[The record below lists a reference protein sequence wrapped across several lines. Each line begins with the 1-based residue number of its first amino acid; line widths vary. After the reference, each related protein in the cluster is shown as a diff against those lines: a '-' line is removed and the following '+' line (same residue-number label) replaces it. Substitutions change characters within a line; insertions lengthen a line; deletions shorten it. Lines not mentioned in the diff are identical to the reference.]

1 MFFYLR
7 RTVVKGTRTLAS
19 RAVGFLAIAFALG
32 AEASVSQVS
41 VGDYHTCA
49 VLSDGSARCW
59 GMNVDSN
66 TLFGTLGDG
75 SSRSSSSVPVSV
87 VGITNATG
95 IAAASPGFHSCAV
108 LTGGSVTCWGWN
120 AAGQLG
126 DGTKTVR
133 LVPVPV
139 SSISTATSVVTAHSS
154 SCAMLSDGSVQCW
167 GERPGRDFFAAYDSS
182 QTSSTPVTISGIPT
196 VTSIALGTTFTC
208 ILLTDGSVQCW
219 GNKHNNNDVFLGDGT
234 NTGNPSPVTVSGVS
248 NAKSIAIGS
257 SFSCALLASGSV
269 KCWGV
274 NNVGQLGDQTTDDRS
289 TPVPVFSISTATSIS
304 AGMGHACAVLINGTV
319 QCWGINWYGQLGD
332 GTTTS
337 SSTPVSVVGITNATS
352 VSAGGAYSR
361 TCAVLIWGSVQC
373 WGRNSHGQLGDG
385 SSTDSLTPVNAVLPT
400 CDASVAISD
409 GIASPC
415 SASLASGSSCSPTC
429 NSGYILSGSRL
440 CGAGTLTDTAV
451 CLPNPCD
458 ASTAPANGGVGDC
471 PSSLAS
477 GSTCQPTCNSGYVV
491 SGTTSCN
498 TGMLTAATCS
508 STQCDASTA
517 PTNGGVGTCTNS
529 LASGSTCQPTC
540 DSGYTVSGTSSCS
553 LGTLTAA
560 TCSANSCTA
569 SSVLS
574 KDGSDGVFYC
584 INGGTVGGTTGAC
597 TCTSCIE
604 GYGGASCE
612 TAGAC
617 STSTDPNKDGADGSF
632 YCINGGTVGGTAG
645 SGSCTCT
652 SCNSGYEGVSCQT
665 VIPPPPPST
674 NTTSPPPASP
684 PPPTPPPNK
693 TLVLDD
699 DDHAAGLA
707 GILVALVATTF
718 NML

>member
-1 MFFYLR
+1 MVFYLR

-41 VGDYHTCA
+41 VGYYHTCA

-95 IAAASPGFHSCAV
+95 IAAASNGFHSCAV

-120 AAGQLG
+120 GAGQLG

-139 SSISTATSVVTAHSS
+139 SSISTATSVVTAHGS
-154 SCAMLSDGSVQCW
+154 SCAVLSDGSVHCW
-167 GERPGRDFFAAYDSS
+167 GDRPGRDFFAAWDSS

-219 GNKHNNNDVFLGDGT
+219 GNKHNNNDIFLGDGT

-269 KCWGV
+269 KCWGG

-289 TPVPVFSISTATSIS
+289 TPVPVFGISTATSIS
-304 AGMGHACAVLINGTV
+304 AGTGHACAVLINGTV
-319 QCWGINWYGQLGD
+319 QCWGGNGYGQLGD

-373 WGRNSHGQLGDG
+373 WGRNSHGQLGD
-385 SSTDSLTPVNAVLPT
+385 SSYTDSLNPVNAVLPT

-429 NSGYILSGSRL
+429 NNGYTLSGSRL

-498 TGMLTAATCS
+498 TGMLIAATCS

-517 PTNGGVGTCTNS
+517 PTNGGAGDCTNS
-529 LASGSTCQPTC
+529 MASGSTCQPTC
-540 DSGYTVSGTSSCS
+540 NSGYTVSGTSSCS

-560 TCSANSCTA
+560 TCAANSCIA
-569 SSVLS
+569 SSLS
-574 KDGSDGVFYC
+574 TKDGTDGIFFC
-584 INGGTVGGTTGAC
+584 INGGTVGGTTGSC
-597 TCTSCIE
+597 TCTSCDE

-617 STSTDPNKDGADGSF
+617 STSTEPSKDGADGSF

-652 SCNSGYEGVSCQT
+652 SCNSGYEGASCQ
-665 VIPPPPPST
+665 I
-674 NTTSPPPASP
+674 ASP
-684 PPPTPPPNK
+684 YK
-693 TLVLDD
+693 LDCSFMSYFSCQ
-699 DDHAAGLA
+699 AVFAP
-707 GILVALVATTF
+707 
-718 NML
+718 